1 MVIDIKTGKASGIG
15 VVSQNSL
22 KAWILAARPKTLSGA
37 MVPVM
42 LGTAFAWKT
51 IYDTKLL
58 EIHDDEL
65 ILRIVANVLCFLF
78 AMIMQID
85 ANFVNDYFDCVHGN
99 DNETR
104 LGPERACA
112 MGWVSLKAMRWAMAI
127 TTTLAALVGLPLI
140 FFGGW
145 EMVLVGALC
154 ILFCFLYTTCLAGM
168 GMGDLLVLVFFGI
181 VPVCFT
187 SYIVCGVMPWVLGVA
202 CGLVVDTL
210 LIVNNYRDIDND
222 RNAGKRTLVVMI
234 GRKYAEWL
242 YITLPTLALVAVLFQ
257 YGWSEKNMLLC
268 FCVYFLFVQS
278 WNQMRMIKSGRALN
292 KILGKTARNIFLFGI
307 LISLLVIFS

>member
-78 AMIMQID
+78 AMLMQID

-127 TTTLAALVGLPLI
+127 TTTLAALVGMPLI